1 MELHFLTVRRRH
13 AASASFAENRILAVG
28 SSTGL
33 SLPGEG
39 IQPEHARL
47 IKDDDGFAIE
57 PVADAPVT
65 VNGIPL
71 TGRHRLKDGDWV
83 VFGTTVFQVRIH
95 PSDIGGKKPPS
106 GRGAVIRSTVSRRLV
121 IGRLPTCDFPIPSPL
136 ISRRHAEIV
145 WNDGQI
151 ILKDL
156 HSTNGTFVNG
166 QRLTEPRS
174 IQKGDRIQV
183 GTLVYAFTGETLEP
197 LDDLNR
203 IRMEVHGL
211 GTEVK
216 DRSSGGVRRLLDD
229 VNLVIAPGE
238 FVVIFGASGSGK
250 STLLDALSG
259 RRPAGF
265 GQLYYNGVDFYS
277 SMDLFRKTIGY
288 VPQQDIVH
296 RRIQVRKALHYAGR
310 LRLPGDT
317 TSEEIERHTLRVLQR
332 LGLSEKACSAIDTPT
347 PLSGGQL
354 KRVSLAAE
362 LIANPSLLFLD
373 EVTSG
378 LDAGTDKRMM
388 QLFAELASEKKT
400 IVCVTHTLENIETC
414 HLVLLVHKGRVI
426 YFGPPKEALAY
437 FGVSRLSE
445 VYDTLEAHP
454 AEPLAEKYRKSEL
467 FDEFVGRRYT
477 TVRKAHPGEVP
488 FCVRRPPPPG
498 IGSGLLQFRTL
509 VRRYMDILLSDRRNS
524 LLLLV
529 QAPIIALLIGLVFD
543 ISGPPDAK
551 VLGESQV
558 AFMVVLS
565 AVWCGCLNSTREIVK
580 ELPIYMRERSVGLG
594 IFPYLMSKFL
604 PLSFLCVLQCLFLLG
619 IVTGLCSWSG
629 PFAQRLGVLILTAVS
644 AASMG
649 LAVSTMVNSSDKAV
663 AIVPILLIPQVIF
676 SNFVVTLGHLQKT
689 AARGL
694 VLAFSAFD
702 AMKGLLSQEVQALV
716 PVEAGLGMNVAT
728 ISALAVVSFVL
739 AMIGLKRKDKTHR

>member
-13 AASASFAENRILAVG
+13 VASASFVENRILAVG

-47 IKDDDGFAIE
+47 IKEDDGFAIE
-57 PVADAPVT
+57 PVSDAPIT

-71 TGRHRLKDGDWV
+71 AGRHRLQDGDWV
-83 VFGTTVFQVRIH
+83 VFGTAVFQVRIH
-95 PSDIGGKKPPS
+95 QSNIGGKEPQS
-106 GRGAVIRSTVSRRLV
+106 GRSADTQSMVSRRLV
-121 IGRLPTCDFPIPSPL
+121 IGRLPTCDFFIPSPL
-136 ISRRHAEIV
+136 ISRRHAEMV
-145 WNDGQI
+145 WHDGRV

-166 QRLTEPRS
+166 QRLTEARS
-174 IQKGDRIQV
+174 IEKGDRIQV
-183 GTLVYAFTGETLEP
+183 GSLVYVFTGETLEP
-197 LDDLNR
+197 LDELNR
-203 IRMEVHGL
+203 IRIEAHGL

-216 DRSSGGVRRLLDD
+216 DRSSGRSKRLLDD
-229 VNLVIAPGE
+229 VHLVIAPGE

-277 SMDLFRKTIGY
+277 SMDLFRTNMGY

-296 RRIQVRKALHYAGR
+296 RKIQVRKALYYAGR

-317 TSEEIERHTLRVLQR
+317 AREEIEQHTTRVLQR
-332 LGLSEKACSAIDTPT
+332 LGLSEKASSAIDTPT

-354 KRVSLAAE
+354 KRVSLASE

-378 LDAGTDKRMM
+378 LDAGTDKKMM
-388 QLFAELASEKKT
+388 QLFAELAAEKKT
-400 IVCVTHTLENIETC
+400 IVCVTHTLENIDTC
-414 HLVLLVHKGRVI
+414 HLVLLVHKGRII

-437 FGVSRLSE
+437 FGVSRLTE

-477 TVRKAHPGEVP
+477 TVREDPPREIP
-488 FCVRRPPPPG
+488 LSVRRSPPRFG
-498 IGSGLLQFRTL
+498 TGLLQFRTL
-509 VRRYMDILLSDRRNS
+509 VLRYMDILLSDRRNS
-524 LLLLV
+524 LLLLA
-529 QAPIIALLIGLVFD
+529 QAPIIAVLIGLVFD
-543 ISGPPDAK
+543 ISGPLDAQ

-565 AVWCGCLNSTREIVK
+565 AIWCGCLNSTREIVK

-594 IFPYLMSKFL
+594 IFPYLMSKLF
-604 PLSFLCVLQCLFLLG
+604 PLSLLCVLQCIFLLG
-619 IVTGLCSWSG
+619 IVTVLCSWDG
-629 PFAQRLGVLILTAVS
+629 PFVQRLGVVVLTAVS
-644 AASMG
+644 AATMG

-663 AIVPILLIPQVIF
+663 AIVPVLLIPQVIF
-676 SNFVVTLGHLQKT
+676 SNFVVTLGHLQK
-689 AARGL
+689 AVARGS

-702 AMKGLLSQEVQALV
+702 AMKSLFSPKVQALV
-716 PVEAGLGMNVAT
+716 QVEAGLGVNVAT
-728 ISALAVVSFVL
+728 ISALAVASFVL
-739 AMIGLKRKDKTHR
+739 AVIGLRWKDKTHRQ